1 MKYDT
6 KRARMNVR
14 KTFAIL
20 QIQYTRK
27 LKSGQRW
34 PGLVKSK
41 LRSLRFFIQSMWHF
55 GNVSDA
61 EIPNL

>member
-27 LKSGQRW
+27 LKSGQR
-34 PGLVKSK
+34 
-41 LRSLRFFIQSMWHF
+41 
-55 GNVSDA
+55 
-61 EIPNL
+61 